1 MWVLLSLFPFYCVSG
16 AKVGKR
22 FYVRSDKSLTLFRCG
37 LITDGKEDEEMRY
50 R

>member
-1 MWVLLSLFPFYCVSG
+1 MWVLLSYYCESG

>member
-1 MWVLLSLFPFYCVSG
+1 MWVLLFSYYCESG

-50 R
+50 S